1 MDMMSIGEVASRSGF
16 AASAIRYYESLDLLP
31 RPARAGGKRRYD
43 ETVLRWLALIALA
56 REAGFT
62 MAETRQLIRGF
73 EPGTRPAT
81 RWQALAT
88 RKLAEID
95 VQVARVARM
104 RRVLKR
110 ALACSCLRLEDCGC
124 SPVAAPPRVRG
135 PIGKAR
141 HLRHMTTTGNR

>member
-43 ETVLRWLALIALA
+43 ETVLRWLSLIALA
-56 REAGFT
+56 TEAGFT

-73 EPGTRPAT
+73 KPGTPPAT
-81 RWQALAT
+81 RWHALAT

-95 VQVARVARM
+95 VQVARVSRM

-110 ALACSCLRLEDCGC
+110 ALACNCLRLEDCDC
-124 SPVAAPPRVRG
+124 SPVAAPPHVRR
-135 PIGKAR
+135 PITGGR
-141 HLRHMTTTGNR
+141 HRRHVNITGNR